1 MNTLET
7 VKRYIILRLI
17 KKNPTVY
24 MRKSIWSGGPNP
36 LSAPPPPP
44 LPLEYSNNVIYK
56 ELEFGGN

>member
-1 MNTLET
+1 
-7 VKRYIILRLI
+7 
-17 KKNPTVY
+17 

-36 LSAPPPPP
+36 LSPPPQP

>member
-17 KKNPTVY
+17 KKKPTVY

-36 LSAPPPPP
+36 LSAPPPHHS
-44 LPLEYSNNVIYK
+44 LWNIQIM
-56 ELEFGGN
+56 